1 MRILSRDF
9 TLAEK
14 ALFIALG
21 AVLAGLIYYQF
32 FYVPVKNDVENT
44 TQERDMLQSQVLTME
59 SRLARLQQMEADLE
73 KFEASGNPSRMPSYS
88 NDNSAVILALF
99 NQVLRGLPYNVNRV
113 RLTEEGNQIRRYYTL
128 QFATDNFASAKRIVA
143 SLAHGDSRCL
153 LSSLSYAVSFNAENQ
168 SSVVVSLELAFYETM
183 VGGTPDIGLPS
194 ANGGVVS

>member
-9 TLAEK
+9 TLFEK
-14 ALFIALG
+14 ALFVALG

-32 FYVPVKNDVENT
+32 FYLPVKNDLDNT

-73 KFEASGNPSRMPSYS
+73 KFEASGNPSRMPSYNNS
-88 NDNSAVILALF
+88 NQELALF
-99 NQVLRGLPYNVNRV
+99 NQVLRGIPYSVSLV
-113 RLTEEGNQIRRYYTL
+113 RLTEEGNQIRRYFTL

-143 SLAHGDSRCL
+143 SLAHGDFRCL
-153 LSSLSYAVSFNAENQ
+153 LSSLSYAVSVNAENQ